1 MSAVIENHE
10 HDHHGP
16 QKGIL
21 RWLFT
26 TNHKDIGTLYPVSYT
41 HLRAHET

>member
-21 RWLFT
+21 NKGFAT
-26 TNHKDIGTLYPVSYT
+26 VS
-41 HLRAHET
+41 A